1 MDVDLLA
8 ERHSLE
14 RDLAWHRNFNI
25 KGALSTIA
33 RCIAEAGVL
42 NEHLASAR
50 QELEAVE
57 AEVSSVR
64 LVSNG
69 TFAGAWLSSQHAAN
83 KRTLQEVMARRQVL
97 RARLEELE
105 AKVRL
110 VFNEAA
116 CIEAELE
123 RRRTFNAPDA
133 VRRLLALEAR
143 QTRQQAV
150 YPP

>member
-1 MDVDLLA
+1 
-8 ERHSLE
+8 
-14 RDLAWHRNFNI
+14 
-25 KGALSTIA
+25 
-33 RCIAEAGVL
+33 
-42 NEHLASAR
+42 
-50 QELEAVE
+50 
-57 AEVSSVR
+57 
-64 LVSNG
+64 
-69 TFAGAWLSSQHAAN
+69 
-83 KRTLQEVMARRQVL
+83 MARRQVA

-143 QTRQQAV
+143 QAR
-150 YPP
+150 